1 MPNTMQMRSD
11 PSGREGRELSEFYLT
26 ILQEFPALVWRSDPF
41 GSCDWFNT
49 TWLEFTGRRFEDE
62 VGEGWTAGVHPED
75 LESCLRVWTGSFA
88 SRAPFEMEYRL
99 RCHDGVY
106 RWIRDFGRPLDGP
119 NGEFLGYIGACYDI
133 TDLRQMAEDLAHL
146 ASHDPLT
153 GLANRHAFED
163 AAALANSAARRGF
176 PATVLFADLDR
187 FKQAND
193 RFGHEYGDRVLKE
206 IAAALR
212 AAVRDIDLVARI
224 GGDEFGILLRGQEP
238 DAVAE
243 VEGRLREAV
252 EHTGRQ
258 HGLDISLSTGS
269 AIMDGGRSAS
279 QVLAEADDRMYQAK
293 RQRRE
298 R

>member
-1 MPNTMQMRSD
+1 MVEANGHEPDRSGKIGEE
-11 PSGREGRELSEFYLT
+11 PSEFYLT
-26 ILQEFPALVWRSDPF
+26 LLQEFPALIWRSNTA

-49 TWLEFTGRRFEDE
+49 TWLEFTGRSLEQETGD
-62 VGEGWTAGVHPED
+62 GWVEGVHQDD
-75 LESCLRVWTGSFA
+75 LDLCVSTWMENFA
-88 SRAPFEMEYRL
+88 ARTPFEMEYRL
-99 RCHDGVY
+99 KRRDGEF
-106 RWIRDFGRPLDGP
+106 RWIRDFGRPFQAPD
-119 NGEFLGYIGACYDI
+119 GEFMGYIGACYDI